1 MKRYSLL
8 LILGALFMVWGDDSR
23 AARTTRDLVF
33 DDEEP
38 AQTQAMESSGKQTTA
53 LKTTMLL
60 KRDGTTST
68 VLPSHEFKSGDSV
81 KLVFTPNIDGYVYW
95 LAKGSSGNYSVLFP
109 SKANM
114 DNAVQRNQEYTIPP
128 KGTFRFD
135 DTPGNEEL
143 LCILSAEKLPDMDKA
158 IAEADAAQINAQSS
172 TQLAKLED
180 VRDIKKLEPGTSV
193 TRELIL
199 VKIKAKDTERQAILS
214 VTNIFHGKVVDV
226 TNDSMVIELTGHQD
240 KLDAFMDLLQGYE
253 ILELARTGITG
264 LTRGS
269 ADVTYLD

>member
-1 MKRYSLL
+1 MKRYALL
-8 LILGALFMVWGDDSR
+8 LILGALFLVWGNDSW

-38 AQTQAMESSGKQTTA
+38 AQTQTMESSGKQTTA

-60 KRDGTTST
+60 KRDGATST
-68 VLPSHEFKSGDSV
+68 VLPTHEFKSGDSV

-95 LAKGSSGNYSVLFP
+95 LAKGSSGSYSVLFP
-109 SKANM
+109 SKVNT

-135 DTPGNEEL
+135 DTPGDEEL

-172 TQLAKLED
+172 TQQVAPKG
-180 VRDIKKLEPGTSV
+180 EPFV
-193 TRELIL
+193 AHY
-199 VKIKAKDTERQAILS
+199 V
-214 VTNIFHGKVVDV
+214 
-226 TNDSMVIELTGHQD
+226 LTH
-240 KLDAFMDLLQGYE
+240 K
-253 ILELARTGITG
+253 
-264 LTRGS
+264 
-269 ADVTYLD
+269 

>member
-8 LILGALFMVWGDDSR
+8 LILGAMFMVWGDDSW

-172 TQLAKLED
+172 THLAKLEEKNTPKRTTRDLVFDDEDEGD
-180 VRDIKKLEPGTSV
+180 VNTKQQVAPKGEPFV
-193 TRELIL
+193 AHY
-199 VKIKAKDTERQAILS
+199 V
-214 VTNIFHGKVVDV
+214 
-226 TNDSMVIELTGHQD
+226 LTH
-240 KLDAFMDLLQGYE
+240 K
-253 ILELARTGITG
+253 
-264 LTRGS
+264 
-269 ADVTYLD
+269 

>member
-1 MKRYSLL
+1 
-8 LILGALFMVWGDDSR
+8 
-23 AARTTRDLVF
+23 
-33 DDEEP
+33 
-38 AQTQAMESSGKQTTA
+38 
-53 LKTTMLL
+53 MLL

-135 DTPGNEEL
+135 DTPGDEEL

-158 IAEADAAQINAQSS
+158 IAEADAAQINVQSS
-172 TQLAKLED
+172 TQLAKLEEKNTPKRTTRDLVFDDEDEGD
-180 VRDIKKLEPGTSV
+180 VNTKQQVAQKGEPFV
-193 TRELIL
+193 AHY
-199 VKIKAKDTERQAILS
+199 V
-214 VTNIFHGKVVDV
+214 
-226 TNDSMVIELTGHQD
+226 LTH
-240 KLDAFMDLLQGYE
+240 K
-253 ILELARTGITG
+253 
-264 LTRGS
+264 
-269 ADVTYLD
+269 

>member
-1 MKRYSLL
+1 MGRS
-8 LILGALFMVWGDDSR
+8 DD
-23 AARTTRDLVF
+23 RDLVF

-143 LCILSAEKLPDMDKA
+143 LCILSAEKLPDRTKPLLKR
-158 IAEADAAQINAQSS
+158 
-172 TQLAKLED
+172 TQHRLM
-180 VRDIKKLEPGTSV
+180 
-193 TRELIL
+193 
-199 VKIKAKDTERQAILS
+199 
-214 VTNIFHGKVVDV
+214 HKVVRSLQSLKKKILQSVRLV
-226 TNDSMVIELTGHQD
+226 TSSLMM
-240 KLDAFMDLLQGYE
+240 KMKAM
-253 ILELARTGITG
+253 
-264 LTRGS
+264 
-269 ADVTYLD
+269 

>member
-8 LILGALFMVWGDDSR
+8 LILGALFMVWGDDSW

-68 VLPSHEFKSGDSV
+68 VLPSHEFKSGKDQSGIHCRKSGDSV

-172 TQLAKLED
+172 TQLAKLEEKNTPKRTTRDLVFDDEDEGD
-180 VRDIKKLEPGTSV
+180 VNTKQQVAPKGEPFV
-193 TRELIL
+193 AHY
-199 VKIKAKDTERQAILS
+199 V
-214 VTNIFHGKVVDV
+214 
-226 TNDSMVIELTGHQD
+226 LTH
-240 KLDAFMDLLQGYE
+240 K
-253 ILELARTGITG
+253 
-264 LTRGS
+264 
-269 ADVTYLD
+269 